1 MRTNHITAGA
11 CAAAV
16 ISFAMAN
23 PALAQEAPAG
33 SAAPAVTDEEVVVL
47 SPFVVSATES
57 NSGYAVQDTLAGTRV
72 RTSMKD
78 VASALSVVSKQF
90 MQDVGATDSTSL
102 LQYTAN
108 TEVGGTR
115 GNFLGTN
122 YATGSG
128 NYGQGGQTPSNN
140 TLLRPSSNTRVRGL
154 SAADNTR
161 DYFLTNI
168 PWDSFN
174 VDRVDIQRGPNSIL
188 FGVGSP
194 AGIINTSVNTA
205 SFKTG
210 GKLETQFD
218 KWGTIRNSLD
228 YNQALIPQ
236 TLAVRVSLLDDR
248 EKFEQKPA
256 FDTDRRAYA
265 AVRYDP
271 KLVENGSTTIR
282 ANFER
287 GKVAAN
293 RPRSLTPED
302 FVTRWFDT
310 SVDANGVAGMN
321 KLHFNRATDSVDL
334 NANANNPQLNGT
346 SMGRMYWPGVVGY
359 HGAAD
364 GTAAP
369 FYETPMISF
378 QNGLGSNGAIDNNVG
393 DILSSRRPFAVG
405 SYKQYA
411 INANLP
417 GSAFFVPKSLTDS
430 SIFDFYTNLLDGDN
444 KREWQEWTAG
454 NISIAQTFLNNRVGF
469 EVVYDNQK
477 YNDGQESMLGNAG
490 AYGIG
495 IDINDHGLRGES
507 NPNYGKLYVSSDT
520 YQGGVDSRVDRE
532 GIRATTFAELRFE
545 DFMKKSWLTGV
556 LGRHVFTGLYS
567 KDTVDQRDR
576 AYSLGEVDPAY
587 PRSQGDEVTV
597 DGHHRHYNWVAY
609 LSDSLAN
616 LPSASGANAS
626 RIRMK
631 IDVPS
636 VAPVTYWDNA
646 WNSTVSPG
654 DQYSY
659 VDREGV
665 ALPNSTQSENSANY
679 VGWVTRDMAFQSVAA
694 GDKESLIT
702 SDNESRTTVTSKA
715 LTWQGYLFDGSFVP
729 VFGLRED
736 TVKLRAGADAQD
748 AYGVVDGSYD
758 YDPTQASKST
768 GRSKSW
774 GGVLH
779 TPASIAAKMPWRT
792 SLSLFYNRSSN
803 FSASAPRLDVLG
815 NVLGNPQANTKEY
828 GFAISTLADRLTLRV
843 NWYETKMQN
852 ASIDTTNGG
861 FSYQQWALPAWLI
874 AQGSRYAA
882 VRDGRIGDTNWDGL
896 STSATYNG
904 VTPDQIAAALV
915 ALRDFPGEQLFF
927 DSRGAALATI
937 NLAALR
943 SGDIYTAYPLW
954 SVGKN
959 DPQQLPSSTVRAS
972 VGSTTSKGIEFDLTA
987 QPTKNWNV
995 TLNVTK
1001 VEATVDSVIP
1011 TLVEYM
1017 NDMNALFA
1025 GPAGELRMWGE
1036 TGSTFRSNWEGN
1048 VRGSFDL
1055 LMAKLGKTV
1064 DDLAPWRANL
1074 VTTYTFDDGFAKGFF
1089 VGGGYRWEDKRVLG
1103 YAIAHNTSDPTRPE
1117 WVSDLDRPRY
1127 SETSDHY
1134 DLWFGYSRKL
1144 SSKIDWR
1151 IQLNL
1156 RNVGESH
1163 HLVPVS
1169 VQPDGS
1175 WGLVRIEDG
1184 MSWRITNTFSF

>member
-33 SAAPAVTDEEVVVL
+33 SAAPDVSDEEIVVL

-72 RTSMKD
+72 RTRMKD

-90 MQDVGATDSTSL
+90 MQDVGATDNTSL

-115 GNFLGTN
+115 GNFLGTD

-140 TLLRPSSNTRVRGL
+140 TLLRPSANTRVRGL

-205 SFKTG
+205 SFKTS
-210 GKLETQFD
+210 GKLETQYD
-218 KWGTIRNSLD
+218 EWGSIRNSVD
-228 YNQALIPQ
+228 YNQSLIPQ

-248 EKFEQKPA
+248 EKYEQKPT
-256 FDTDRRAYA
+256 FDNDRRAYL

-271 KLVENGSTTIR
+271 KLVANGSTSIR
-282 ANFER
+282 ANFEH
-287 GKVAAN
+287 GKVTAN
-293 RPRSLTPED
+293 RPRSLVPED
-302 FVTRWFDT
+302 FVTSWFNT
-310 SVDANGVAGMN
+310 GVDANGVAGMN
-321 KLHFNRATDSVDL
+321 KLHFDRSKDSVDL
-334 NANANNPQLNGT
+334 IANSSNPLLNGT

-359 HGAAD
+359 YGAAD

-369 FYETPMISF
+369 FYQTPMISV
-378 QNGLGSNGAIDNNVG
+378 QNGLGSNGAIDTNVG
-393 DILSSRRPFAVG
+393 NVNSSGRPFAVG

-411 INANLP
+411 INANLH
-417 GSAFFVPKSLTDS
+417 GNAFFVPKSLTDS

-454 NISIAQTFLNNRVGF
+454 NISIAQTFLDNRVGF

-495 IDINDHGLRGES
+495 IDINDHDLLGNV

-520 YQGGVDSRVDRE
+520 YRGGVDSRVDRE
-532 GIRATTFAELRFE
+532 ALRATTFAELRFE

-576 AYSLGEVDPAY
+576 AYSLGEADPTY
-587 PRSQGDEVTV
+587 PRSQGDEVRI
-597 DGHHRHYNWVAY
+597 DSNHRHYNWVAY

-616 LPSASGANAS
+616 SASASGANAS
-626 RIRMK
+626 RIKMK

-636 VAPVTYWDNA
+636 VAPVTYWDNT

-654 DQYSY
+654 APFSY

-665 ALPNSTQSENSANY
+665 TQSNSTQSENSANY
-679 VGWVTRDMAFQSVAA
+679 VGWVTRDLAFQSVAA

-702 SDNESRTTVTSKA
+702 GDSRALTTVTSKA
-715 LTWQGYLFDGSFVP
+715 LTWQGYLFDGAFVP

-736 TVKLRAGADAQD
+736 TVKLRTGADAQD

-758 YDPTQASKST
+758 YDPTQASTST

-779 TPASIAAKMPWRT
+779 TPESIVAKIPWHT

-803 FSASAPRLDVLG
+803 FSASAPRLDVIG
-815 NVLGNPQANTKEY
+815 NVLDNPLANTKEY
-828 GFAISTLADRLTLRV
+828 GFAISTLDDRLTLRV

-852 ASIDTTNGG
+852 ATIDSNGG
-861 FSYQQWALPAWLI
+861 FQYQQWALPAWLI
-874 AQGSRYAA
+874 AQGARYQAE
-882 VRDGRIGDTNWDGL
+882 RDGRINDTNWDGL
-896 STSATYNG
+896 STSAGYSG
-904 VTPDQIAAALV
+904 VTPEQITAALA
-915 ALRDFPGEQLFF
+915 ALRNFPGEQLFF
-927 DSRGAALATI
+927 DSRGGDLAKI
-937 NLAALR
+937 NLAALK

-954 SVGKN
+954 TIAKN
-959 DPQQLPSSTVRAS
+959 DPQQLASSISRAA
-972 VGSTTSKGIEFDLTA
+972 VGNTTSKGIEFDLTA
-987 QPTKNWNV
+987 QPMKNWNV

-1001 VEATVDSVIP
+1001 VKASVDAVIP
-1011 TLVEYM
+1011 SLVDYM
-1017 NDMNALFA
+1017 NEMNAFFA

-1036 TGSTFRSNWEGN
+1036 TGQTFRSAWEGN

-1055 LMAKLGKTV
+1055 LMAKLGKAV
-1064 DDLAPWRANL
+1064 DEVAPWRVNL
-1074 VTTYTFDDGFAKGFF
+1074 VTTYTFDSGFAKGVF

-1103 YAIAHNTSDPTRPE
+1103 YDIAHNLSDPTRPE
-1117 WVSDLDRPRY
+1117 WISDLSRPWY
-1127 SETSDHY
+1127 SKSSDHY
-1134 DLWFGYSRKL
+1134 DFWIGYSRKL

-1163 HLVPVS
+1163 HLTPVS
-1169 VQPDGS
+1169 VEPDGS